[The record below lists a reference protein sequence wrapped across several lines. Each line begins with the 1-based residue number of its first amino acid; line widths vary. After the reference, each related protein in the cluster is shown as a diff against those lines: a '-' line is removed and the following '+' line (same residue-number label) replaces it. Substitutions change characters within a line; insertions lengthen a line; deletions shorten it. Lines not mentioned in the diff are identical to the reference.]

1 MRKYRTSESQIYD
14 IDENF
19 KEGIEYNASY
29 LLSLKR
35 EDIKFVDENGQ
46 EIDLKTGDET
56 KFKYT
61 RIKNVELTI
70 IYKFKKCN
78 Y

>member
-1 MRKYRTSESQIYD
+1 MRKYRTSESQIYN
-14 IDENF
+14 IDKNF
-19 KEGIEYNASY
+19 KEGIKYNASN
-29 LLSLKR
+29 LLSLKK
-35 EDIKFVDENGQ
+35 EDIKFVDKNGQ
-46 EIDLKTGDET
+46 KIDLKTGDKT

-61 RIKNVELTI
+61 EIKNVELTI